1 MIFLRSLQVHAIFF
15 VVPLL
20 YLLTN
25 MYLFRDVESYRVAGL
40 SAIVVGMVSLTIPAG
55 LAAIFLFRLVQYPT
69 VVKPESPTRQ
79 MGKDIVSLFSNWPI
93 YVLGLPMLAAM
104 VAFNK
109 SMFELKPMIPVLNP
123 FSWDQTFMQLD
134 RTLHLGFDPWQI
146 LMPILGS
153 DYITFL
159 INVFYNFWFLA
170 LFGCFMWFG
179 FATRS
184 SVNRTQF
191 FLSYMLAWWLGG
203 GVLAVTFSSAGP
215 VYYSSLGL
223 SPDPFQSLMQHL
235 RDVDTR
241 LPIWSLDT
249 QQLLWD
255 GYTGKVPAIGISAFP
270 SMHNASTLLF
280 ALATWKK
287 SRALGIA
294 FAIYTAIIL
303 LGSVHLGWHYAVDG
317 YAGLALAAACWWVS
331 GFIAR
336 WHDGWTVTQSLNAQI
351 ATR

>member
-1 MIFLRSLQVHAIFF
+1 MLFLNSLRTHAIFF

-25 MYLFRDVESYRVAGL
+25 MFLFRDVETYRVAGL
-40 SAIVVGMVSLTIPAG
+40 SAIVIGMVSLTIPAG
-55 LAAIFLFRLVQYPT
+55 LAAVFLFRLVQYPT
-69 VVKPESPTRQ
+69 VLKPESPTRQ
-79 MGKDIVSLFSNWPI
+79 MLSDVASLFRTPSI
-93 YVLGLPMLAAM
+93 YVMGLPMLLAM

-109 SMFELKPMIPVLNP
+109 SMFELKPLIPVLKP
-123 FSWDQTFMQLD
+123 FSWDEAFMQLD
-134 RTLHLGFDPWQI
+134 RTLHFGFDPWVL
-146 LMPILGS
+146 LMPALGS
-153 DYITFL
+153 DYVTFA

-170 LFGCFMWFG
+170 LFGCFMWLG

-184 SVNRTQF
+184 TVNRTQF
-191 FLSYMLAWWLGG
+191 FLSYMLTWWLGG
-203 GVLAVTFSSAGP
+203 GILAVLFSSAGP
-215 VYYSSLGL
+215 VYYTNLGL
-223 SPDPFQSLMQHL
+223 SPDPFTPLMAHL

-255 GYTGKVPAIGISAFP
+255 GYSGKVPAIGISAFP

-280 ALATWKK
+280 ALATWKR

-303 LGSVHLGWHYAVDG
+303 IGSVHLGWHYAVDG
-317 YAGLALAAACWWVS
+317 YAGLALAALCWWACGPV
-331 GFIAR
+331 AR
-336 WHDGWTVTQSLNAQI
+336 WHDRWTSTRKLNQQLQS
-351 ATR
+351 